1 MAGRGGGS
9 DARELRLG
17 RREFVVT
24 PVFDTYWQFA
34 AARQAIF
41 VRRARGLPAPWTPDP
56 ILARHRFTNVYR
68 ASDRVSQFL
77 LREVIPGDPSPREVF
92 FRTVLF
98 KLFNKIATWRL
109 LRDRVGEI
117 RADTLDRARYSSVL
131 SERMRSGEAIYSAA
145 YIIPSP
151 RLGHRRKH
159 DNHLELLSLM
169 LDERLPEKLAAAGS
183 MRDVYGLLLDW
194 PGLGPFLSYQL
205 TVDLNY
211 GPLLDFDENDFVVAG
226 PGAVR
231 GISKCFADTGGLSD
245 EDVIRVLIDVAP
257 GEFER
262 RGLPFVE
269 LWGRPLHAIDCQNLL
284 CEVDKYARV
293 AHPDVGSASGRS
305 RIKQTFVANPDP
317 IEYRFPD
324 VWGIDPSE
332 PLPVPPWP
340 TRSQST

>member
-1 MAGRGGGS
+1 MAASGARSG
-9 DARELRLG
+9 ACKVRLANREL
-17 RREFVVT
+17 VVT
-24 PVFDTYWQFA
+24 PVFDTYWEFA

-41 VRRARGLPAPWTPDP
+41 ARRARGLPAPWTTNP

-77 LREVIPGDPSPREVF
+77 VREVVPGDPSPREVF
-92 FRTVLF
+92 FRVALF
-98 KLFNKIATWRL
+98 KLFNKISTWRL

-117 RADTLDRARYSSVL
+117 RAETFDHAFYSSVL
-131 SERMRSGEAIYSAA
+131 SGRMRAGEAIYSAA

-159 DNHLELLSLM
+159 DNHFELLSRM
-169 LDERLPEKLAAAGS
+169 LDESLPEKLAAAGS
-183 MRDVYGLLLDW
+183 MRDAYGLLLEW
-194 PGLGPFLSYQL
+194 PGLGPFLCYQL

-226 PGAVR
+226 PGAVS
-231 GISKCFADTGGLSD
+231 GIRKCFADTGGLSD
-245 EDVIRVLIDVAP
+245 EDVIRLMVDVAP

-269 LWGRPLHAIDCQNLL
+269 LWGRPLHAIDCQNLF

-293 AHPDVGSASGRS
+293 AHPDVSSGSGRT

-317 IEYRFPD
+317 VDYRFPD
-324 VWGIDPSE
+324 RWGIDTSD
-332 PLPVPPWP
+332 PLPVP
-340 TRSQST
+340 SMADA